1 MQNKSTAYILV
12 KSLNLIYHFTG
23 VISITHT
30 LSLKIS
36 DKTDTT
42 EQESSVNGA
51 KNDPDKVTLS
61 VVETDAAHSAQG
73 WAERMLDVLASV
85 KRQRLLCR
93 VVTPH
98 HTYDNMLLSSV
109 TATQDETSPDGWSG
123 ELTFTECLSV
133 SAEKTTKTDDN
144 ASKATNT
151 GSAAPPNKVTGEVR
165 KAAEEAAAATAA
177 AAQKSRGSLV
187 SSVLSVASGNTLGMK
202 MIGSGMNP
210 NMIKSVSCVQ

>member
-1 MQNKSTAYILV
+1 MSNQSSAYVVV
-12 KSLNLIYHFTG
+12 KSQNLTYHFTG
-23 VISITHT
+23 VISITHN

-36 DKTDTT
+36 DKADTT
-42 EQESSVNGA
+42 EDSASVNGA

-61 VVETDAAHSAQG
+61 IVETDAAHSARG

-123 ELTFTECLSV
+123 ELTFTECLSARQAAAV
-133 SAEKTTKTDDN
+133 KADDN

-151 GSAAPPNKVTGEVR
+151 GSTAPANKVSGD
-165 KAAEEAAAATAA
+165 AEEVEENEG
-177 AAQKSRGSLV
+177 SSGSLV
-187 SSVLSVASGNTLGMK
+187 SLLLSVASGSTLARKLAG
-202 MIGSGMNP
+202 GGLNP
-210 NMIKSVSCVQ
+210 SLVKTVNCVE